1 LRIGLIFL
9 VGKKQKSL
17 DKLYHIVAQR
27 MLLLYPK
34 GGDVVEMD
42 MQDSA
47 EMCCA
52 MSKFNKLLRKQKWKG
67 RADLGRL

>member
-1 LRIGLIFL
+1 MI
-9 VGKKQKSL
+9 
-17 DKLYHIVAQR
+17 
-27 MLLLYPK
+27 LLYPK

-52 MSKFNKLLRKQKWKG
+52 MSKFHKLLRKQKWKG